1 MKPFLKLIIP
11 EKAELFLYASI
22 ALGVLLLENVR
33 RFWLFFGG
41 TEADSL
47 SASGGIEMQ
56 LSNWFTNAEARLD
69 PRIADFLVWMLIGCI
84 VFALFEYIVASIRTT
99 DEEVELLQNTKSMRG
114 KTQEF
119 RTFMAKLATRIAGVI
134 GLLFWVVIFLRAINP
149 ALSKLFFV
157 NATSITDPI
166 SWLWIVLSVVG
177 MALSLYIFVV
187 AARVIMLRPR
197 ILGESEEIKDY

>member
-1 MKPFLKLIIP
+1 MKPFVKLIVP
-11 EKAELFLYASI
+11 EKAEIFLYVSI
-22 ALGVLLLENVR
+22 GLGVLLLENVR
-33 RFWLFFGG
+33 RFWLYFGG
-41 TEADSL
+41 READTL
-47 SASGGIEMQ
+47 SETGGIEMQ

-99 DEEVELLQNTKSMRG
+99 DEEVTLLQNTKSARS

-134 GLLFWVVIFLRAINP
+134 GLLFWTVIFLRGVNP
-149 ALSKLFFV
+149 SLSKLFFV

-166 SWLWIVLSVVG
+166 SWLWIALSVVA
-177 MALSLYIFVV
+177 MAASLYAFVIAV
-187 AARVIMLRPR
+187 RVIMLRPR
-197 ILGESEEIKDY
+197 ILGESEEIKD